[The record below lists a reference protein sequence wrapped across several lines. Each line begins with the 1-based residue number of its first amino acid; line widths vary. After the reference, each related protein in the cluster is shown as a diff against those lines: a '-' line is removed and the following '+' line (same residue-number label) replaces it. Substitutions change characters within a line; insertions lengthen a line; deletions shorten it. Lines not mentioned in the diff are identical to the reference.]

1 MQIHDYCTEGGGAV
15 MPFKKVNPKEERRAF
30 EELLNDPEAQK
41 AYEEFEREYAFR
53 QRLAEARKIQNITQ
67 QDIYKKTKLPQQSIS
82 RIEKGTAQKQSPT
95 LRTLL
100 KYIDAIDCE
109 LTITPK
115 YK

>member
-1 MQIHDYCTEGGGAV
+1 
-15 MPFKKVNPKEERRAF
+15 MPFKQVDPAEEQREF
-30 EELLNDPEAQK
+30 EELLKDPEAKK
-41 AYEEFEREYAFR
+41 AYEEFEREYVFR
-53 QRLAEARKIQNITQ
+53 QKLAEARTAQNITQ
-67 QDIYKKTKLPQQSIS
+67 QDIHSKTGLPQQSIS